1 MFLVGV
7 MKTYLRSFLDNGKRM
22 GVGCL
27 WVFLSHLFTK
37 ITTTISSSVI
47 NKTKDLRARAHTHTQ
62 SKMRIKAFR
71 LGVLSSSN
79 YSSEAPNYTV
89 QNQLKRRQHYMEKLK
104 QVGEEEAEG
113 PLKSTST

>member
-1 MFLVGV
+1 MGKEWEWDACGYFCPIYLQKSQPLSVAV
-7 MKTYLRSFLDNGKRM
+7 SSIKLRTYM
-22 GVGCL
+22 
-27 WVFLSHLFTK
+27 H
-37 ITTTISSSVI
+37 
-47 NKTKDLRARAHTHTQ
+47 AHTHTQ